1 MVQSH
6 LALAVPDLPP
16 EILEKLSSKDLS
28 NMAQTCKDWTELA
41 SERRWRT
48 ARTKL
53 SQLLPSL
60 ARSLTRV
67 MELNMIATQDRST
80 HFEENYSHKAAWME
94 LDIAPGLESL
104 CAVAKPYERS
114 GRRLFRRLSHVD
126 ATEFTRDLVSQHGDL
141 FTSLLDLIGASEL
154 RKSTSKITCALG
166 QEIASKR
173 RYGFEYLESNA

>member
-126 ATEFTRDLVSQHGDL
+126 ATEFTRDLEVHLQNYMCPGTGNSVEKTLRIRVPRIQRLTVRGVSSD
-141 FTSLLDLIGASEL
+141 
-154 RKSTSKITCALG
+154 
-166 QEIASKR
+166 
-173 RYGFEYLESNA
+173 Y